1 MTGPERTQLAAELAR
16 EWSSRLRAA
25 VEMMAQQPL
34 TVTDSP
40 AHAEAVE
47 RAGEL
52 PSLAYS
58 FSHAAHAPL
67 RVSTPPETS
76 AGVSKIVLSAS
87 GIEEFDEGLLRE
99 TWQEILAQAA
109 SGLAQHA
116 GMRIGTT
123 VSCGNATETSGPL
136 PEGMVSSAT
145 LSIAG
150 TQFAPLFI
158 SFPAAFLDALSPEH
172 QNGGAESAR
181 DTGIASAEEQGRGSL
196 PPTLDL
202 LLDVEMPVSVS
213 FGRTFLPV
221 REVLKLA
228 TGSII
233 ELDRPVNQYVE
244 VVVNNCVIARGE
256 VVVIEGNYGVRIHEI
271 ISRGDRM
278 ALQHLTTMNPY
289 LPTRISA

>member
-1 MTGPERTQLAAELAR
+1 MTGSERKQLAADLAR

-34 TVTDSP
+34 TVTTAP
-40 AHAEAVE
+40 AYDEAAT
-47 RAGEL
+47 RAADL

-58 FSHAAHAPL
+58 FSNAADAL
-67 RVSTPPETS
+67 FRVCTPKETS
-76 AGVSKIVLSAS
+76 AGIAQVVLTAS
-87 GIEEFDEGLLRE
+87 GIEEFDDALLQE

-116 GMRIGTT
+116 GMRMGTT
-123 VSCGNATETSGPL
+123 VSCGNATQTTGPL
-136 PEGMVSSAT
+136 AEGVVSTAA
-145 LSIAG
+145 LAIGG
-150 TQFAPLFI
+150 TEFEPLVI
-158 SFPAAFLDALSPEH
+158 SFPAAFLDALEIESHNEGTEADAGLVP
-172 QNGGAESAR
+172 AEKHNH
-181 DTGIASAEEQGRGSL
+181 GSQHS
-196 PPTLDL
+196 TMDL

-213 FGRTFLPV
+213 FGRTFLAV

-278 ALQHLTTMNPY
+278 ALQHLTNMNPY
-289 LPTRISA
+289 QPTRISA

>member
-1 MTGPERTQLAAELAR
+1 MTPHERTQLAAELAR
-16 EWSSRLRAA
+16 EWTSRLRAA

-34 TVTDSP
+34 TATASP
-40 AHAEAVE
+40 ASAEEAA

-52 PSLAYS
+52 PSLEYS
-58 FSHAAHAPL
+58 FSHAAGAPM

-76 AGVSKIVLSAS
+76 AGVSKVVLTAS
-87 GIEEFDEGLLRE
+87 GIEEFDESLLRE

-116 GMRIGTT
+116 GMRIGTP
-123 VSCGNATETSGPL
+123 VSCGNATEASGAL
-136 PEGMVSSAT
+136 PEGVVSSAT
-145 LSIAG
+145 LAIAG
-150 TQFAPLFI
+150 TEFEPLFL
-158 SFPAAFLDALSPEH
+158 SFPPAFLDALATEH
-172 QNGGAESAR
+172 QSDGAEPGR
-181 DTGIASAEEQGRGSL
+181 DTGMVPAEEQDHATL

-233 ELDRPVNQYVE
+233 ELDRPVNQHVE

-278 ALQHLTTMNPY
+278 SLQHLTTMNPY

>member
-34 TVTDSP
+34 TVESSP
-40 AHAEAVE
+40 GHAEAAA

-58 FSHAAHAPL
+58 FSHAANAPL
-67 RVSTPPETS
+67 RVSTPPETA
-76 AGVSKIVLSAS
+76 AGISKVVLTAS

-116 GMRIGTT
+116 GMRIGAT
-123 VSCGNATETSGPL
+123 VSCGNAVEVFGAL
-136 PEGMVSSAT
+136 PEGVVSIAT

-150 TQFAPLFI
+150 TQFEPLFVC
-158 SFPAAFLDALSPEH
+158 FPAAFLDALSPDRESD
-172 QNGGAESAR
+172 GAGSGRAAGTAPA
-181 DTGIASAEEQGRGSL
+181 DGQGQATL

-233 ELDRPVNQYVE
+233 ELDRPVYQYVE
-244 VVVNNCVIARGE
+244 VVVNNCIIARGE
-256 VVVIEGNYGVRIHEI
+256 VVVIDGNYGVRIHEI
-271 ISRGDRM
+271 ISRGDRV
-278 ALQHLTTMNPY
+278 ALQHLITMNPY
-289 LPTRISA
+289 QPARISA